1 MTLAPPVLVHPGPVA
16 DERVVAV
23 ATRLVAHEL
32 PLPAGVPLLT
42 ALDDVLHATGARSAC
57 GELVGGRLAEF
68 SYFIPDVGAP
78 GGPVANFSPP
88 HTGRA
93 PARLVRGGLT
103 VGHRDGSLFAHS
115 HALFVDATGERR
127 AGHLI
132 PDSVVLGDNVL
143 ARLWT
148 ASDVALE
155 SVPDPET
162 GMTLFVPRAT
172 AEPDAGPDAGP
183 DASRGGVDA
192 VMCRV
197 RPNVDLVGV
206 IESVADAQGW
216 DAAHVRGQIGSLV
229 GAHLRRPDG
238 SVDVVD
244 GPATEVMYVDG
255 TVRRAGGRMTADLTA
270 GLVDR
275 HARLHEGALVAGLN
289 PVAMT
294 FELTLTRASTDA

>member
-1 MTLAPPVLVHPGPVA
+1 MTIVAPSLVHPGPVA

-23 ATRLVAHEL
+23 PTRLVAREVA
-32 PLPAGVPLLT
+32 LPAGARLLDALET
-42 ALDDVLHATGARSAC
+42 ALADVGAQAAC
-57 GELVGGRLAEF
+57 GELVGGSLAEF

-78 GGPVANFSPP
+78 GGPVANFSAPRL
-88 HTGRA
+88 GGA

-103 VGHRDGSLFAHS
+103 VGHRDGALFAHS
-115 HALFVDATGERR
+115 HALFVDASGVRR

-132 PDSVVLGDNVL
+132 PDSVVLGEGVV

-148 ASDVALE
+148 AADVALE

-172 AEPDAGPDAGP
+172 GSP
-183 DASRGGVDA
+183 SGVSGIEA

-206 IESVADAQGW
+206 IETLADEQGW
-216 DAAHVRGQIGSLV
+216 DGADVRGQIGSLA
-229 GAHLRRPDG
+229 GGHLRRPDG
-238 SVDVVD
+238 TVVVVD
-244 GPATEVMYVDG
+244 GPATEVMYLDG
-255 TVRRAGGRMTADLTA
+255 TVRRTDGRMTADLTA

-275 HARLHEGALVAGLN
+275 HAVVHEGGLVAGLN

-294 FELTLTRASTDA
+294 FELTLTRAVPA